1 MQKVIFENCKEVN
14 SFLDLFGG
22 IGNVA
27 WSFND
32 IYSEIIINDILESN
46 YLSYISFFD
55 DSEINHKKL
64 QNYIVEYNK
73 IKVDKEN
80 YFSENFSNTYFSH
93 ENSKKIGYIRED
105 IDLKYNNKEIN
116 DRERAILI
124 TSLIYAMDSIA
135 NTVGHYDA
143 YRLNGDLE
151 KELILGIL
159 DIPEN
164 STNKNNRIFKEDANS
179 LVERIYADIVYIDP
193 PYNSRQYSDAYHL
206 LENVAN
212 WNKPK
217 VYGVAKKMDRRNIK
231 SKYCTTSAPKQFE
244 DLINKINAKYI
255 LVSYNNMGNRG
266 ASRSQAKISDSEIM
280 EILSTKG
287 KVEIYETDYSQFT
300 TGKTKQGN
308 HKERLFLCY
317 VGKKN
322 EEYENVETINGFVKC
337 PLNYTGGKYKLLPQI
352 IEKFPKKIGTFI
364 DIFGGGF
371 NVGANIEANTIIYN
385 DKQKEVPRII
395 KLFLKY
401 SHTHK

>member
-1 MQKVIFENCKEVN
+1 
-14 SFLDLFGG
+14 
-22 IGNVA
+22 
-27 WSFND
+27 
-32 IYSEIIINDILESN
+32 
-46 YLSYISFFD
+46 
-55 DSEINHKKL
+55 
-64 QNYIVEYNK
+64 
-73 IKVDKEN
+73 
-80 YFSENFSNTYFSH
+80 
-93 ENSKKIGYIRED
+93 
-105 IDLKYNNKEIN
+105 
-116 DRERAILI
+116 
-124 TSLIYAMDSIA
+124 MDSIA

-385 DKQKEVPRII
+385 DKQKRST
-395 KLFLKY
+395 KDN
-401 SHTHK
+401 